1 MSASIPAGI
10 SPEAVRIAA
19 SRLDAGEQHPFGP
32 ATTYEAVIDG
42 KRYPPKALI
51 GIAARHQLALSLG
64 PEDFHG
70 GERTGEANWY
80 LRRLGF
86 DVVSKEPRVGED
98 WTDDEIWASIDVY
111 FDMLLRRLRGEDFVR
126 VTFLRAL
133 AGRTHGR
140 SVKSVEYK
148 LQNVSAVL
156 IDMGLTRLDGF
167 APASNFQARLGEL
180 VDEYLRLD
188 PETSAA
194 LESILEQTP
203 ARPPLPQIRSDIE
216 EPPPDSD
223 AGDAKRPRRF
233 RARKVVDRARS
244 DAANRALGRA
254 GEQFV
259 VGVEQESLRRAG
271 RADLA
276 DKVKW
281 IADEAGDGAGHDVL
295 SFEVDGEEIYI
306 EVKTTNGAKEA
317 PFLVTANEIEFSQA
331 QPAFRLYRL
340 FTFSNE
346 PRMYVLRG
354 PLRDTAAL
362 EPVLFRA
369 RVSSSRRKTS
379 D

>member
-1 MSASIPAGI
+1 MSSPIPAGI
-10 SPEAVRIAA
+10 SAEAVRDAA

-42 KRYPPKALI
+42 KRYAPKALI
-51 GIAARHQLALSLG
+51 GIAAKHQLGLSLG

-70 GERTGEANWY
+70 GERKGEANWY
-80 LRRLGF
+80 LRLLGVE
-86 DVVSKEPRVGED
+86 VVSKEPRTGED
-98 WTDDEIWASIDVY
+98 WTDDEIWAAIDVY
-111 FDMLLRRLRGEDFVR
+111 FEMLFRRLRGEDLVR
-126 VTFLRAL
+126 VTFLRSL

-140 SVKSVEYK
+140 SVNSAGYK
-148 LQNVSAVL
+148 LQNISAVL
-156 IDMGLTRLDGF
+156 VEMGLTRLDGF
-167 APASNFQARLGEL
+167 TPASNFQARLGEL
-180 VDEYLRLD
+180 VDEYLQQT
-188 PETSAA
+188 PESLAA
-194 LESILEQTP
+194 LKSILEQP
-203 ARPPLPQIRSDIE
+203 PERPPLPPIRSDIE

-223 AGDAKRPRRF
+223 GDDEKRQRRF

-259 VGVEQESLRRAG
+259 VGLEQESLRRAG

-276 DKVKW
+276 DRVKW
-281 IADEAGDGAGHDVL
+281 IAEELGDGAGYDVL
-295 SFEVDGEEIYI
+295 SFEPDGQEVFI

-317 PFLVTANEIEFSQA
+317 PFLVSANEVEFSHQ

-340 FTFSNE
+340 FSFNYQ

-354 PLRDTAAL
+354 PLRDVAVL

-369 RVSSSRRKTS
+369 RASSSPRKTT

>member
-1 MSASIPAGI
+1 MSAPIPAGI
-10 SPEAVRIAA
+10 SPEAIRVAA
-19 SRLDAGEQHPFGP
+19 SRLDAGEQHPFGQ
-32 ATTYEAVIDG
+32 ATTYEALIDG

-51 GIAARHQLALSLG
+51 GVAARHQLGLSLG
-64 PEDFHG
+64 PQDFHG

-80 LRRLGF
+80 LRQLGF
-86 DVVSKEPRVGED
+86 EVVSKEPRVGED
-98 WTDDEIWASIDVY
+98 WTDDEIWAAIDVY
-111 FDMLLRRLRGEDFVR
+111 FDMLLRRLRGEEFVR
-126 VTFLRAL
+126 VTFLRSL

-156 IDMGLTRLDGF
+156 IELGLTRLDGF

-180 VDEYLRLD
+180 VDEYLRLN
-188 PETSAA
+188 PETFAA

-203 ARPPLPQIRSDIE
+203 AQPPSPPIRSDIE
-216 EPPPDSD
+216 EAPPDS
-223 AGDAKRPRRF
+223 GDAKSARRF
-233 RARKVVDRARS
+233 RARKVVDRAHS

-276 DKVKW
+276 DRVRW
-281 IADEAGDGAGHDVL
+281 VADEVGDGAGYDVL
-295 SFEVDGEEIYI
+295 SFEPDGLEIYI

-317 PFLVTANEIEFSQA
+317 PFFVTANEIAFSEQ

-340 FTFSNE
+340 FSFSDE
-346 PRMYVLRG
+346 PRLYVLRG
-354 PLRDTAAL
+354 SLRETAEL

-369 RVSSSRRKTS
+369 RASSAIREGAKR
-379 D
+379 